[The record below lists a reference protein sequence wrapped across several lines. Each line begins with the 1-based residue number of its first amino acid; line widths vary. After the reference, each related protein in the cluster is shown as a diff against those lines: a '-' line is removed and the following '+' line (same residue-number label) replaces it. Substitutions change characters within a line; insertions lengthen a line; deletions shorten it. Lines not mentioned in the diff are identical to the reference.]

1 MHNSEPGWLCTV
13 RRTLWHTL
21 IFLCLHIY
29 AVNNAKFSQVLLCL
43 LHPPKE
49 GLCDRIACNI
59 SVKFFFVFRRIPP
72 VESRLQSFLSS
83 FTPQLFSMF
92 IAKIVICLNPPPS
105 QKSLKFVDNSF
116 MSRLSFSWFSCP
128 FSRTR

>member
-59 SVKFFFVFRRIPP
+59 SVNIFFRFPQNSARR
-72 VESRLQSFLSS
+72 VQ
-83 FTPQLFSMF
+83 TPELLVIIHATVVQHVYCQNSNMF
-92 IAKIVICLNPPPS
+92 KSPPS